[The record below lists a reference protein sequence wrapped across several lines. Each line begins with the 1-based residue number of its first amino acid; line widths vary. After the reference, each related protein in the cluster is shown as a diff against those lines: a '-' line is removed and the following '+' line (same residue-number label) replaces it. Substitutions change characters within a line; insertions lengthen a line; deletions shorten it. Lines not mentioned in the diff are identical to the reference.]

1 MVRVIA
7 RFVQPFP
14 ADALEDKGWVWT
26 LRTSKGVLEMRGW
39 KCKLYLCLNS
49 VDFFFQGLVEE
60 GRGGGADVI
69 SLTFIQLRRW
79 ILRDDSTNVMIITF
93 VLETASLLT
102 SLPPPRSPP
111 SSSSPPP
118 P

>member
-39 KCKLYLCLNS
+39 NCKLYLWLNS

-60 GRGGGADVI
+60 GRGGRCDFAHVHTIEEMDI
-69 SLTFIQLRRW
+69 AR
-79 ILRDDSTNVMIITF
+79 
-93 VLETASLLT
+93 
-102 SLPPPRSPP
+102 
-111 SSSSPPP
+111 
-118 P
+118 